1 MVEFP
6 ACPVSLPRVAL
17 PDLENTAE
25 SVNLA
30 PKRRV
35 AQTAGTTALQI
46 GIVHPTYAAKVS
58 CRNLAV
64 AVPEMGVLDIL

>member
-1 MVEFP
+1 MLEFP
-6 ACPVSLPRVAL
+6 ACPVSFPRVAL
-17 PDLENTAE
+17 PDLENTAK

-35 AQTAGTTALQI
+35 AQTTGTTALQI
-46 GIVHPTYAAKVS
+46 GIVLPAYAAKVS

-64 AVPEMGVLDIL
+64 AIPEMGVLDIL